1 MRIRRRE
8 EALVR
13 LQEEFLKRFPRYD
26 LENRVYVDDKTLSDK
41 ENEMKRRIFETRT
54 QEIEMMAERIQRKL
68 EESGKELPPVNFL
81 DSKSNNSFTNMTF
94 EGRTISIQTQRGGIC
109 IAI

>member
-41 ENEMKRRIFETRT
+41 EMK
-54 QEIEMMAERIQRKL
+54 
-68 EESGKELPPVNFL
+68 
-81 DSKSNNSFTNMTF
+81 
-94 EGRTISIQTQRGGIC
+94 
-109 IAI
+109 